1 MTKCLK
7 KLKTKGKI
15 CINLSLFPSCG
26 VLFPHHL
33 RDLLKI
39 FLQVS
44 PPPLPFRLDIYRS
57 CLFGSP
63 LPPPQFYTVFLQSDH
78 MHTLWFLDLDLSQPK
93 CF

>member
-44 PPPLPFRLDIYRS
+44 PPHFHLDWTYTEVAFSALPFL
-57 CLFGSP
+57 L
-63 LPPPQFYTVFLQSDH
+63 
-78 MHTLWFLDLDLSQPK
+78 LSFILYFCK
-93 CF
+93 VITCTHSGF